1 MKLKYYLQKA
11 KREKWAIG
19 QFNFSTPEILK
30 ASVLAAKKMRAP
42 IIVGTSGGES
52 RFLGLNEAVAMV
64 KAQRKIWPL
73 VFLNLDHGKLF
84 DYIKEAI
91 NVGYDAVHFDGS
103 KLPIKENIKIAKKV
117 VAYAKKKNV
126 LVEAEMDLVKGSSK
140 IIGQIPEIREED
152 LTDPEIALLF
162 VQETKVDSL
171 AISIGTFH
179 GVEASGKKPDIKIKR
194 LQEIQKKLKKTF
206 LVLHGGS
213 GVATKDIKKS
223 IKSGIVKININTE
236 LRATYTTTLKKILRE
251 NPEEIVPYRIMPK
264 VIKNIQKVVEE
275 KIKLFGSANKV

>member
-30 ASVLAAKKMRAP
+30 ASVLAAKKMKAP

-64 KAQRKIWPL
+64 KGQRKIWPF
-73 VFLNLDHGKLF
+73 VFLNLDHGKVF

-103 KLPIKENIKIAKKV
+103 KLPVKENIKIAKRV

-126 LVEAEMDLVKGSSK
+126 LVEAEMDYVKGSSK
-140 IIGQIPEIREED
+140 IIGQMPEIREQD
-152 LTDPEIALLF
+152 LTNPEEALLF
-162 VQETKVDSL
+162 VQKTKIDSL
-171 AISIGTFH
+171 AISIGSFH
-179 GVEASGKKPDIKIKR
+179 GIEASGRKPDIKIKR
-194 LQEIQKKLKKTF
+194 LQEIQKKLKNTF

-213 GVATKDIKKS
+213 GIATKDIKKS

-236 LRATYTTTLKKILRE
+236 LRATYTSTLKKILKE

-275 KIKLFGSANKV
+275 KIRLFGSANKI